1 MIKKTEEKISKYG
14 ADSIKVLKGLEAVRK
29 RPGMYIGDT
38 DDGTGLHH
46 MVYEV
51 VDNSID
57 EALAGYCKN
66 IKIEINKDGTL
77 SVFDDGRGIP
87 VDIHKGEKKSA
98 AEVIMTQLHAG
109 GKFDHGSYKISGG
122 LHGVGVSVVNA
133 LSQKLKLTIY
143 RDKKEHYIEFKDG
156 KALSPL
162 KVIGRAGAGVD
173 NIDVPTAKKN
183 NMIVMNTPGGNSN
196 ATAEHAFALIM
207 SVLRKIPFA
216 NQTTHKAQWEKKN
229 IKGTELS
236 KKTLGIVG
244 FGNVGVRLSYLVK
257 GFNMEILVSSKSLE
271 SRKKDYP
278 HVKNV
283 SFDELISKSDIIS
296 FHCKAAAD
304 GKPMITKE
312 HYKKIKPTAYII
324 NAARG
329 NIVDEKDLNEALN
342 ENLIA
347 GAAVDVFSK
356 EPAKENILFNNPK
369 VILTPHI
376 AASTTEASIVV
387 AEMAANQISDFLLKG
402 TKINTV

>member
-1 MIKKTEEKISKYG
+1 MP
-14 ADSIKVLKGLEAVRK
+14 KVLISDSMSNIAQKIFEKNNIQFDVK
-29 RPGMYIGDT
+29 
-38 DDGTGLHH
+38 TGLSEEEIIKIIPEYDG
-46 MVYEV
+46 MVV
-51 VDNSID
+51 RSATKVT
-57 EALAGYCKN
+57 KN
-66 IKIEINKDGTL
+66 II
-77 SVFDDGRGIP
+77 
-87 VDIHKGEKKSA
+87 SA
-98 AEVIMTQLHAG
+98 A
-109 GKFDHGSYKISGG
+109 
-122 LHGVGVSVVNA
+122 
-133 LSQKLKLTIY
+133 
-143 RDKKEHYIEFKDG
+143 KK
-156 KALSPL
+156 L

-257 GFNMEILVSSKSLE
+257 GFNMKILVNSKSLE

-296 FHCKAAAD
+296 FHCKTAAD

-312 HYKKIKPTAYII
+312 HYKKIKSTAYII
-324 NAARG
+324 NSARG

>member
-1 MIKKTEEKISKYG
+1 MPKVLISDSMSNAAQKIFEKNNIQFDVKIGLTEEEIIKIIPEYDGMVVRS
-14 ADSIKVLKGLEAVRK
+14 ATKV
-29 RPGMYIGDT
+29 T
-38 DDGTGLHH
+38 
-46 MVYEV
+46 
-51 VDNSID
+51 
-57 EALAGYCKN
+57 KN
-66 IKIEINKDGTL
+66 II
-77 SVFDDGRGIP
+77 
-87 VDIHKGEKKSA
+87 SA
-98 AEVIMTQLHAG
+98 A
-109 GKFDHGSYKISGG
+109 
-122 LHGVGVSVVNA
+122 
-133 LSQKLKLTIY
+133 
-143 RDKKEHYIEFKDG
+143 KK
-156 KALSPL
+156 L

-296 FHCKAAAD
+296 FHCKSAAD

>member
-1 MIKKTEEKISKYG
+1 MP
-14 ADSIKVLKGLEAVRK
+14 KVLISDSMSNIAQKIFEKNNIQFDVK
-29 RPGMYIGDT
+29 
-38 DDGTGLHH
+38 TGLSEEDIIKIIPEYDG
-46 MVYEV
+46 MVV
-51 VDNSID
+51 RSATKVT
-57 EALAGYCKN
+57 KN
-66 IKIEINKDGTL
+66 II
-77 SVFDDGRGIP
+77 
-87 VDIHKGEKKSA
+87 SA
-98 AEVIMTQLHAG
+98 A
-109 GKFDHGSYKISGG
+109 
-122 LHGVGVSVVNA
+122 
-133 LSQKLKLTIY
+133 
-143 RDKKEHYIEFKDG
+143 KK
-156 KALSPL
+156 L

-207 SVLRKIPFA
+207 SVLRKIPYA

-257 GFNMEILVSSKSLE
+257 GFNMEILVNSKSLE

-296 FHCKAAAD
+296 FHCKTAAD

-356 EPAKENILFNNPK
+356 EPAKENILFNNSK

-387 AEMAANQISDFLLKG
+387 AEMVANQISDFLLKG

>member
-1 MIKKTEEKISKYG
+1 MSNIAQKIFEKNNIQFDVK
-14 ADSIKVLKGLEAVRK
+14 
-29 RPGMYIGDT
+29 
-38 DDGTGLHH
+38 TGLSEEEIIKIIPEYDG
-46 MVYEV
+46 MVV
-51 VDNSID
+51 RSATKVT
-57 EALAGYCKN
+57 KN
-66 IKIEINKDGTL
+66 II
-77 SVFDDGRGIP
+77 
-87 VDIHKGEKKSA
+87 SA
-98 AEVIMTQLHAG
+98 A
-109 GKFDHGSYKISGG
+109 
-122 LHGVGVSVVNA
+122 
-133 LSQKLKLTIY
+133 
-143 RDKKEHYIEFKDG
+143 KK
-156 KALSPL
+156 L

-296 FHCKAAAD
+296 FHCKTAAD

>member
-1 MIKKTEEKISKYG
+1 MP
-14 ADSIKVLKGLEAVRK
+14 KVLISDSMSNIAQKIFEKNNIQFDVK
-29 RPGMYIGDT
+29 
-38 DDGTGLHH
+38 TGLSEEEIIKIIPEYDG
-46 MVYEV
+46 MVV
-51 VDNSID
+51 RSATKVT
-57 EALAGYCKN
+57 KN
-66 IKIEINKDGTL
+66 II
-77 SVFDDGRGIP
+77 
-87 VDIHKGEKKSA
+87 SA
-98 AEVIMTQLHAG
+98 A
-109 GKFDHGSYKISGG
+109 
-122 LHGVGVSVVNA
+122 
-133 LSQKLKLTIY
+133 
-143 RDKKEHYIEFKDG
+143 KK
-156 KALSPL
+156 L

-183 NMIVMNTPGGNSN
+183 NMSVMNTPGGNSN

-236 KKTLGIVG
+236 KKTLGIIG

-278 HVKNV
+278 HVQNV

-296 FHCKAAAD
+296 FHCKTAAD

-329 NIVDEKDLNEALN
+329 DIVDEKDLNEALN

>member
-1 MIKKTEEKISKYG
+1 MP
-14 ADSIKVLKGLEAVRK
+14 KVLISDSMSNIAQKIFEKNNIQFDVK
-29 RPGMYIGDT
+29 
-38 DDGTGLHH
+38 TGLSEEEIIKIIPEYDG
-46 MVYEV
+46 MVV
-51 VDNSID
+51 RSATKVT
-57 EALAGYCKN
+57 KN
-66 IKIEINKDGTL
+66 IIL
-77 SVFDDGRGIP
+77 
-87 VDIHKGEKKSA
+87 A
-98 AEVIMTQLHAG
+98 A
-109 GKFDHGSYKISGG
+109 K
-122 LHGVGVSVVNA
+122 
-133 LSQKLKLTIY
+133 KLK
-143 RDKKEHYIEFKDG
+143 
-156 KALSPL
+156 A
-162 KVIGRAGAGVD
+162 IGRAGAGVD
-173 NIDVPTAKKN
+173 NIDVPSAKKN

>member
-1 MIKKTEEKISKYG
+1 MP
-14 ADSIKVLKGLEAVRK
+14 KVLISDSMSNVAQKIFEKNNIQFDVK
-29 RPGMYIGDT
+29 
-38 DDGTGLHH
+38 TGLSEEEIIKIIPEYDG
-46 MVYEV
+46 MVV
-51 VDNSID
+51 RSATKVT
-57 EALAGYCKN
+57 KN
-66 IKIEINKDGTL
+66 IIL
-77 SVFDDGRGIP
+77 
-87 VDIHKGEKKSA
+87 A
-98 AEVIMTQLHAG
+98 A
-109 GKFDHGSYKISGG
+109 K
-122 LHGVGVSVVNA
+122 
-133 LSQKLKLTIY
+133 KLK
-143 RDKKEHYIEFKDG
+143 
-156 KALSPL
+156 A
-162 KVIGRAGAGVD
+162 IGRAGAGVD

-244 FGNVGVRLSYLVK
+244 FGNVGVRLSNLVK

-329 NIVDEKDLNEALN
+329 NSVDEKD
-342 ENLIA
+342 
-347 GAAVDVFSK
+347 
-356 EPAKENILFNNPK
+356 
-369 VILTPHI
+369 
-376 AASTTEASIVV
+376 
-387 AEMAANQISDFLLKG
+387 
-402 TKINTV
+402 

>member
-1 MIKKTEEKISKYG
+1 MSNIAQKIFEKNNIQFDVK
-14 ADSIKVLKGLEAVRK
+14 
-29 RPGMYIGDT
+29 
-38 DDGTGLHH
+38 TGLSEEEIIKIIPEYDG
-46 MVYEV
+46 MVV
-51 VDNSID
+51 RSATKIT
-57 EALAGYCKN
+57 KN
-66 IKIEINKDGTL
+66 II
-77 SVFDDGRGIP
+77 
-87 VDIHKGEKKSA
+87 SA
-98 AEVIMTQLHAG
+98 A
-109 GKFDHGSYKISGG
+109 
-122 LHGVGVSVVNA
+122 
-133 LSQKLKLTIY
+133 
-143 RDKKEHYIEFKDG
+143 KK
-156 KALSPL
+156 L

-173 NIDVPTAKKN
+173 NIDVSFAKEN
-183 NMIVMNTPGGNSN
+183 NMIVMNTPGGNAN
-196 ATAEHAFALIM
+196 ATAEHAFTLIM
-207 SVLRKIPFA
+207 SLLRKIPFA

-244 FGNVGVRLSYLVK
+244 FGNVGVRLSNLVK

-296 FHCKAAAD
+296 FHCKTAAD

-402 TKINTV
+402 IKINTV

>member
-1 MIKKTEEKISKYG
+1 MP
-14 ADSIKVLKGLEAVRK
+14 KVLISDSMSNIAQKIFEKNNIQFDVK
-29 RPGMYIGDT
+29 
-38 DDGTGLHH
+38 TGLSEEEIIKIIPEYDG
-46 MVYEV
+46 MVV
-51 VDNSID
+51 RSATKVT
-57 EALAGYCKN
+57 KN
-66 IKIEINKDGTL
+66 II
-77 SVFDDGRGIP
+77 
-87 VDIHKGEKKSA
+87 SA
-98 AEVIMTQLHAG
+98 A
-109 GKFDHGSYKISGG
+109 
-122 LHGVGVSVVNA
+122 
-133 LSQKLKLTIY
+133 
-143 RDKKEHYIEFKDG
+143 KK
-156 KALSPL
+156 L

-173 NIDVPTAKKN
+173 NIDVLTAKKN

-296 FHCKAAAD
+296 FHCKTATD

-376 AASTTEASIVV
+376 AASTSEASIVV